1 MPPVVLLLGMI
12 ASVTASPGPSGAVTT
27 TPQTPLAAAGELHF
41 PAAGGFEATA
51 RYNLSSLPKSA
62 TTVLKSQLG
71 GVGLPRP
78 YGSGAVVAAFTMTV
92 TQSVEMPHLPTWQ
105 ITAPSQTLAKELALE
120 VCPGSYC
127 KFWENSH
134 ADGQTISVTG
144 IGYPGPTRTLSLSPG
159 IVYVF
164 ELVLP
169 PTPPI
174 QHRDVNPSAS
184 STPAPQ

>member
-1 MPPVVLLLGMI
+1 MPPFVLLLGVI
-12 ASVTASPGPSGAVTT
+12 ASMTPSPGPSGAAPTRV
-27 TPQTPLAAAGELHF
+27 PTPLAAAGALYF
-41 PAAGGFEATA
+41 PGVGGFAASA
-51 RYNLSSLPKSA
+51 RYKLSSVPKSA
-62 TTVLKSQLG
+62 TAVLKSQLG
-71 GVGLPRP
+71 GAGLPRP

-92 TQSVEMPHLPTWQ
+92 SQPVQMPQLPTWQ
-105 ITAPSQTLAKELALE
+105 ITAPSPTLAKELALE

-134 ADGQTISVTG
+134 ADGETISVTG

-174 QHRDVNPSAS
+174 LHRDANPGAS
-184 STPAPQ
+184 GTPAQ